1 MINLQDRFYGLVGF
15 LISGRNLRIVIYN
28 KRDIIR

>member
-15 LISGRNLRIVIYN
+15 LLCGRNLRIVIHN
-28 KRDIIR
+28 KRGIIR